1 MATQG
6 KIFVVVEGGIVQDVL
21 TTSQAD
27 MELIVIDHDTEGME
41 DDEMDEYKRNIAVL
55 EEIDKTGEVISLMHG

>member
-41 DDEMDEYKRNIAVL
+41 DDEFQEYRKAVAEL
-55 EEIDKTGEVISLMHG
+55 EGADKTGEVISLMHG

>member
-1 MATQG
+1 MVTQG

-27 MELIVIDHDTEGME
+27 MELVVIDHDTEGMD
-41 DDEMDEYKRNIAVL
+41 DDEMAEYTKAVADL
-55 EEIDKTGEVISLMHG
+55 AEAVEARSLMFG

>member
-6 KIFVVVEGGIVQDVL
+6 KIFVVVESGIVQDVL

-41 DDEMDEYKRNIAVL
+41 DDEMEEYRKAVAEL
-55 EEIDKTGEVISLMHG
+55 EGAEKTGEVISLMHG

>member
-1 MATQG
+1 MAKQG

-27 MELIVIDHDTEGME
+27 MELVVIDHDTEGME
-41 DDEMDEYKRNIAVL
+41 EDEMAEYTKAVAEL
-55 EEIDKTGEVISLMHG
+55 ESMDKDGDVISLMHG

>member
-27 MELIVIDHDTEGME
+27 MELVVIDHDTEGM
-41 DDEMDEYKRNIAVL
+41 DDEEMKEYTKAVAEL
-55 EEIDKTGEVISLMHG
+55 EGMDKTGDVISLMHG

>member
-27 MELIVIDHDTEGME
+27 MELVVIDHDTEGM
-41 DDEMDEYKRNIAVL
+41 DDEEMEEHTKAVAELEGMDKAG
-55 EEIDKTGEVISLMHG
+55 DVISLMHG

>member
-21 TTSQAD
+21 TTGQAD
-27 MELIVIDHDTEGME
+27 MELIVIDHDTEGM
-41 DDEMDEYKRNIAVL
+41 DDEEMEEYEKAIAELDEAGDAR
-55 EEIDKTGEVISLMHG
+55 SLMHG

>member
-41 DDEMDEYKRNIAVL
+41 DDEFQEYKKAVAEL
-55 EEIDKTGEVISLMHG
+55 EEIDKTGK

>member
-41 DDEMDEYKRNIAVL
+41 DDEMEEYRKAVAEL
-55 EEIDKTGEVISLMHG
+55 EGAEKTGEVISLMHG

>member
-21 TTSQAD
+21 TTSQTD

-41 DDEMDEYKRNIAVL
+41 DDEMAEYTKAVAEL
-55 EEIDKTGEVISLMHG
+55 ESMDKDGDVISLMHG

>member
-27 MELIVIDHDTEGME
+27 MELVVIDHDTEGI
-41 DDEMDEYKRNIAVL
+41 DDEEMTEYTKAVAELESMDK
-55 EEIDKTGEVISLMHG
+55 DGDVISLMHG

>member
-6 KIFVVVEGGIVQDVL
+6 KIFVLVEGGIVQDVL
-21 TTSQAD
+21 TTSQTD

-41 DDEMDEYKRNIAVL
+41 DEEMAEYTKAVADL
-55 EEIDKTGEVISLMHG
+55 AEAGEVRSLMFG

>member
-21 TTSQAD
+21 TTSQAG
-27 MELIVIDHDTEGME
+27 MELVVIDHDTEGI
-41 DDEMDEYKRNIAVL
+41 DDEEMAEYTKAVAEL
-55 EEIDKTGEVISLMHG
+55 AEAGEARSLMFG

>member
-21 TTSQAD
+21 TTSQTD

-41 DDEMDEYKRNIAVL
+41 DDEMAEYTKAVAEL
-55 EEIDKTGEVISLMHG
+55 AEAGEARSLMFG

>member
-6 KIFVVVEGGIVQDVL
+6 KIFVIVEGGIVQDVL

-41 DDEMDEYKRNIAVL
+41 DDEFQEYKKAVAEL
-55 EEIDKTGEVISLMHG
+55 EGIDKTGEVISLMHG

>member
-6 KIFVVVEGGIVQDVL
+6 KIFVIVEGGIVQDVL

-41 DDEMDEYKRNIAVL
+41 DDEMEEYTKAVAEL
-55 EEIDKTGEVISLMHG
+55 EGADKTGEVISLMHG

>member
-6 KIFVVVEGGIVQDVL
+6 KIFVIVEGGIVQDVL
-21 TTSQAD
+21 TTSQSD

-41 DDEMDEYKRNIAVL
+41 DDEMEEYRKAAAEL
-55 EEIDKTGEVISLMHG
+55 EGAGKTGEVISLMHG

>member
-27 MELIVIDHDTEGME
+27 MELIVIDHDTEGM
-41 DDEMDEYKRNIAVL
+41 DDGEMEEYKKAVAEL
-55 EEIDKTGEVISLMHG
+55 DGMDKNGDVISLMHG

>member
-27 MELIVIDHDTEGME
+27 MELVVIDHDTEGM
-41 DDEMDEYKRNIAVL
+41 DDEEMAEYTKAVAEL
-55 EEIDKTGEVISLMHG
+55 AEAGEARSLMFG

>member
-6 KIFVVVEGGIVQDVL
+6 KIYVVVEGGIVQDVL

-27 MELIVIDHDTEGME
+27 MELIM
-41 DDEMDEYKRNIAVL
+41 L
-55 EEIDKTGEVISLMHG
+55 LSCLS

>member
-27 MELIVIDHDTEGME
+27 MELVVIDHDMEGM
-41 DDEMDEYKRNIAVL
+41 DDEFQEYKKAVAGL
-55 EEIDKTGEVISLMHG
+55 DEAGEARSLMFG

>member
-1 MATQG
+1 MAKQG

-27 MELIVIDHDTEGME
+27 MELVVIDHDTEGME
-41 DDEMDEYKRNIAVL
+41 DEEMAEYAKAVAEL
-55 EEIDKTGEVISLMHG
+55 AEAGEARSLMFG